1 MQVSIQINNASESM
15 IKALKAMLKTDE
27 KLDYTFKK
35 QDNEQKISKRLQR
48 AIDEVNR
55 GDVIRCKDF
64 EDFKQKVLSWSML
77 LNTQNNLKNH

>member
-64 EDFKQKVLSWSML
+64 EDFKQKVLS
-77 LNTQNNLKNH
+77 